1 MVQRMKLKG
10 VLTHSDL
17 EGGHWLLKTD
27 SGDEYQLVGSMKDAK
42 DGMRVEVEGNVDKQA
57 MGIGMM
63 GPHFNV
69 SKLTA
74 L

>member
-1 MVQRMKLKG
+1 MKLKG
-10 VLTHSDL
+10 TLTHSDL

-27 SGDEYQLVGSMKDAK
+27 SGDEYQLVGTITDAA
-42 DGMRVEVEGNVDKQA
+42 DGARVEVEGKVDKQA

-69 SKLTA
+69 SKLTKI
-74 L
+74 

>member
-1 MVQRMKLKG
+1 MKLKG

-27 SGDEYQLVGSMKDAK
+27 SGDEYQLTGAIKDARLV
-42 DGMRVEVEGNVDKQA
+42 DGSRVEVEGSVDKQA

>member
-1 MVQRMKLKG
+1 MKLKG
-10 VLTHSDL
+10 TLTHSDL

-27 SGDEYQLVGSMKDAK
+27 SGDEYQLVGTVTDAA
-42 DGMRVEVEGNVDKQA
+42 DGIRVEVEGKVDKQA

-69 SKLTA
+69 SKLTKI
-74 L
+74 